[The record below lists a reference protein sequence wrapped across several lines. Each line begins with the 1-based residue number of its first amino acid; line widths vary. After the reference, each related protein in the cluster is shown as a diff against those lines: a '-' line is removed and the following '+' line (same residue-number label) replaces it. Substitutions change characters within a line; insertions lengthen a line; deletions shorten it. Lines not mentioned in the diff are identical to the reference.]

1 MSELPELSALVLR
14 LRPERGARGGLAGG
28 HHAQALF
35 LDLVRLVSP
44 ERAAA
49 LHADAPSKPFTVALL
64 PPAPAARSGEPP
76 PLELRVGLLGA
87 DLFATVY
94 QALLRQSGR
103 QARLGAARY
112 RLDEALGLPEQ
123 HPWAG
128 WRSFAGLLAEV
139 RPAARVAL
147 EFASPCAFSQSALED
162 GRQRL
167 GLLPDPACVFG
178 SLARRWNALAPTEAR
193 LDSAAVERAAAQTL
207 LAEHRLETSLID
219 LGRGPQKGFLGR
231 CAYELPPDPPARR
244 ALTLLA
250 DAAFFLGLG
259 IKSARG
265 MGLCRRADQRP
276 TTNDQRPAA
285 VRAQEAAR
293 PRRAPSTLTNDQ

>member
-14 LRPERGARGGLAGG
+14 LRPTRGARASLAGG

-35 LDLVRLVSP
+35 LDLVRQVSP

-64 PPAPAARSGEPP
+64 PPAPAAWSGEPA

-87 DLFATVY
+87 ELFAAVY

-103 QARLGAARY
+103 LARLGATHY

-139 RPAARVAL
+139 RPAARLAL
-147 EFASPCAFSQSALED
+147 EFASPCAFSQGTLED

-167 GLLPDPACVFG
+167 SLLPDPACVFG
-178 SLARRWNALAPTEAR
+178 SLARRWNALAPAEAR

-219 LGRGPQKGFLGR
+219 LGKGPQKGFLGR
-231 CAYELPPDPPARR
+231 CAYELPPDPHGRR

-250 DAAFFLGLG
+250 NAAFFLGIG

-265 MGLCRRADQRP
+265 MGLCRRADERP
-276 TTNDQRPAA
+276 TTDDRRPAALGPAQRLPRRADQRPATN
-285 VRAQEAAR
+285 VR
-293 PRRAPSTLTNDQ
+293 